1 MFRHFNLTQPP
12 KDCNFALH
20 LFHTDMK
27 ITVEEYI
34 RANKA
39 LLRQEELE
47 RNGGRWIA
55 KDRPHKNIKKYD
67 RKRQKRDFRKYL

>member
-1 MFRHFNLTQPP
+1 
-12 KDCNFALH
+12 
-20 LFHTDMK
+20 MK

-34 RANKA
+34 RVNKA

-55 KDRPHKNIKKYD
+55 KDRPHKNRKSYD
-67 RKRQKRDFRKYL
+67 RNRMKSELRKIL